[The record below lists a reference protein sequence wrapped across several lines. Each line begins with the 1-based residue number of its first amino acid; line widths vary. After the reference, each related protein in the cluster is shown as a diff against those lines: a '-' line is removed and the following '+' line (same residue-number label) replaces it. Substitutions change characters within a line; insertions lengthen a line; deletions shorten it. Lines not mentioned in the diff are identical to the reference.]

1 MCVTLVTLLVLYG
14 NGGSLV
20 FLGLS
25 SLHSVLSRLWVSFM
39 WGEMSEGPGVSVRRG
54 GEEFFKEGRD
64 QIIED
69 WGIWFLDSG
78 SGWRKMR

>member
-1 MCVTLVTLLVLYG
+1 M
-14 NGGSLV
+14 

-25 SLHSVLSRLWVSFM
+25 SLHSALSRLWVSFT
-39 WGEMSEGPGVSVRRG
+39 WGEMSDGPGVSVRRG
-54 GEEFFKEGRD
+54 GEEFFTEGRD

-78 SGWRKMR
+78 SGWRKMK